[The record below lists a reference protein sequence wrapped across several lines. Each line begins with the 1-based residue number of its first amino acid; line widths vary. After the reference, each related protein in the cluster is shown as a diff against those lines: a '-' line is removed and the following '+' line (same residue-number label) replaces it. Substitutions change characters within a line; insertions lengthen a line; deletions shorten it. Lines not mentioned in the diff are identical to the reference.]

1 MRWTSLGHR
10 SIAAALIGAAAFA
23 GACTSG
29 DGDPPAAGGGR
40 LDVVASFYPLA
51 ELATRVGG
59 DAVKV
64 TNLTPVG
71 VEPHDVELTSRQVDQ
86 LEDADLVLY
95 LGDDFQPAVAEVAEN
110 RDGGRLDLLEHVT
123 LLDEGDEADP
133 HFWLDPRRMAEAV
146 DAVAGALTE
155 LTSAGQADFEANA
168 STYTAELE
176 ALDGELERGLAD
188 CDRREFVTAHAAFA
202 YLADRY
208 GLEQL
213 AIAGLSPEAEPDAE
227 RLAELADQVE
237 AKGITTVFF
246 EELVPPDVAQA
257 LARETG
263 TTAAVLSPIEGL
275 DDGDAAAG
283 KDYAAVMGDNL
294 AALRAALGCR

>member
-1 MRWTSLGHR
+1 MLLG
-10 SIAAALIGAAAFA
+10 ALALA
-23 GACTSG
+23 GACSSDD
-29 DGDPPAAGGGR
+29 DGTPAAGGGT
-40 LDVVASFYPLA
+40 LNVVASFYPLA

-59 DAVKV
+59 DAVRV

-86 LEDADLVLY
+86 LEDADVVLY
-95 LGDDFQPAVAEVAEN
+95 LGEDFQPAVAEVAEN
-110 RDGGRLDLLEHVT
+110 RDGRSLDLLDHVT
-123 LLDEGDEADP
+123 LLAEGDEADP

-146 DAVAGALTE
+146 RPVTEALAE
-155 LTSAGQADFEANA
+155 RSAANAESFEANGA
-168 STYTAELE
+168 AYAQQLA
-176 ALDGELERGLAD
+176 ALDQELERGLAD
-188 CDRREFVTAHAAFA
+188 CDRREIVTAHAAFA

-208 GLEQL
+208 RLEQL

-246 EELVPPDVAQA
+246 EELVPDDVADA

-263 TTAAVLSPIEGL
+263 TATAVLNPIEGL
-275 DDGDAAAG
+275 EEDDAEAG
-283 KDYAAVMGDNL
+283 KDYAAVMRDNL
-294 AALRAALGCR
+294 TALRAALGCR